1 MSVRRRDKGV
11 CFELADSCVIMGIRI
26 WVKTEDYW
34 DAKWRMNE
42 NIKYALDE
50 NEIEI
55 PYPQMDVTIRQL
67 EDRR

>member
-1 MSVRRRDKGV
+1 
-11 CFELADSCVIMGIRI
+11 MGIRI
-26 WVKTEDYW
+26 WVKTEEYW

-55 PYPQMDVTIRQL
+55 PYPQMDVTIRS
-67 EDRR
+67 